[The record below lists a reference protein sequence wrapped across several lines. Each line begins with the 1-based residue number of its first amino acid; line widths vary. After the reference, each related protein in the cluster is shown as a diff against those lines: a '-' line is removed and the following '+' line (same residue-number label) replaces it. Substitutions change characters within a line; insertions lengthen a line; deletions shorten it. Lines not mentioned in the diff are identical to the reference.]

1 MRKRKTDAAA
11 SAKAGKIADMA
22 KAYRQRRAKAQAKAA
37 AQGEVEVRRVEGL
50 SVLHAHAAGIDIGSR
65 SHWVCVGVSADKDA
79 DVIREFSAY
88 TEGLHEIVTYL
99 RHYQV
104 TTVAME
110 STGIYWIPLYELLE
124 ANGFEVLLVD
134 PSYTKQVKGRPK
146 TDRLDCQWIYR
157 LHSVGLLAA
166 AFLFSG
172 LFLLRLQN
180 SFRAVQQRD
189 PIPL

>member
-11 SAKAGKIADMA
+11 SAMGGKIAGMA
-22 KAYRQRRAKAQAKAA
+22 KAYRRRRAKAQAKAT
-37 AQGEVEVRRVEGL
+37 AQREVEVRRVEGL

-79 DVIREFSAY
+79 AVIREFSAY

-99 RHYQV
+99 LHYQV

-110 STGIYWIPLYELLE
+110 STGVYWIALYELLE

-146 TDRLDCQWIYR
+146 TDRLDCQW
-157 LHSVGLLAA
+157 V
-166 AFLFSG
+166 
-172 LFLLRLQN
+172 
-180 SFRAVQQRD
+180 
-189 PIPL
+189 